1 LIYYFCPWLLC
12 KFFFSILSFNLDF
25 LFFDF
30 SYLVLVFFS
39 LHFPLISFIK
49 FQLFSITSF
58 NQNIYF
64 IIFKNFGLF
73 FVVSSFNYFVKFI
86 FYFNLALQFKILHTF
101 ICFFLIW
108 LSFFWSLFYI
118 CIFFCDWVIFF
129 ISSLSSSYILTLVF
143 IYLYKLGFIIVF
155 IFLCVELSRSHNLTI
170 GLTRAGPCLF
180 LVYNISFF

>member
-1 LIYYFCPWLLC
+1 LIYYFFPWLLY
-12 KFFFSILSFNLDF
+12 KFFFLILSFNLDF

-64 IIFKNFGLF
+64 IIFKKFGLF

-101 ICFFLIW
+101 ICFFFNLI
-108 LSFFWSLFYI
+108 I
-118 CIFFCDWVIFF
+118 
-129 ISSLSSSYILTLVF
+129 ILL
-143 IYLYKLGFIIVF
+143 IAILYLYFFLRLSDFFYFIPFLILYFDIGFYLF
-155 IFLCVELSRSHNLTI
+155 I
-170 GLTRAGPCLF
+170 
-180 LVYNISFF
+180 